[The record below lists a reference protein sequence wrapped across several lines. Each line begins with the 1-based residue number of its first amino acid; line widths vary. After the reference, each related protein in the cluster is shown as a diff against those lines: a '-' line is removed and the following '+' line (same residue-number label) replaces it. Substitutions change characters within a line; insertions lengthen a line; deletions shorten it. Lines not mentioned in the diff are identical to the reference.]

1 MGLLLFLIYTNE
13 LSEGLKS
20 NPKLFV
26 DNTSLFSVVKD
37 MSLSEIELNEDLT
50 KINDWAYR
58 WKMSFNPDPSK
69 QAQEVFYS
77 TKHFM

>member
-1 MGLLLFLIYTNE
+1 
-13 LSEGLKS
+13 
-20 NPKLFV
+20 
-26 DNTSLFSVVKD
+26 

-50 KINDWAYR
+50 KINNWAYR

-77 TKHFM
+77 TKYFMFTLPRL